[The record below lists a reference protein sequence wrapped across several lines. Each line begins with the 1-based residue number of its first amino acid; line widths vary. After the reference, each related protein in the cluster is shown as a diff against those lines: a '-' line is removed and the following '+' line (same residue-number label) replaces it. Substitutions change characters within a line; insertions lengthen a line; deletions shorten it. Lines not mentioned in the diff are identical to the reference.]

1 MKACGLVVEYNPL
14 HNGHLH
20 HIQEAKRVSKSDC
33 IIAVMSSSFLQRGE
47 PVIIDKFHRT
57 KAALKAGVD
66 IVLELPY
73 AFSVQ
78 NSDLFALGA
87 IRSLEAIGV
96 NSICFGS
103 ESGSIHQFISSYHK
117 LAENEMNYSYYLNK
131 SLQLGLSFPM
141 ASKNAFQELGL
152 TEQLDLGRPNNI
164 LGFSYVKTILANRI
178 PIEPLTIKRIES
190 DYHDQQIKG
199 NIASATSIRK
209 QLLKD
214 GKISKEILQS
224 IPQITQESLITYKVL
239 STLWHE
245 WEDYF
250 HLLKYRV
257 STMTS
262 SELSKIHDVSEGLEH
277 RIIATEKR
285 ATSFYHWMSLL
296 KTKRYTWTRLQ
307 RIFTHILTNSGK
319 EEMKL
324 VHEETLPYIRM
335 LGFNDSGRKYLNAR
349 KKDIKLPIETKLR
362 RNQPLLLN
370 MEERAINAYYSIL
383 PGKIKENLLKQERRL
398 PIYEKE

>member
-47 PVIIDKFHRT
+47 PAIIDKFHRT

-224 IPQITQESLITYKVL
+224 IPQITQESLITYKAL

-398 PIYEKE
+398 PIYERE